1 MSHKQPKRPT
11 LEDLHREFERTRVQI
26 REVEQ
31 PVRRPHLP
39 SFPLDREPGEAPP
52 PGPTV
57 H

>member
-1 MSHKQPKRPT
+1 MNPKLPKRPT

-39 SFPLDREPGEAPP
+39 SIPRDFEPDENPVTT
-52 PGPTV
+52 PTV